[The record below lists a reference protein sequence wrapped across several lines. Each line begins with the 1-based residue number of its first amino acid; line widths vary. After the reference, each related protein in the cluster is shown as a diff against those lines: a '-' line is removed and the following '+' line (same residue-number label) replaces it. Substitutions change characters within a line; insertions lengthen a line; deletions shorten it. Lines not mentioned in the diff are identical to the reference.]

1 MAPDWE
7 APPSPGLVVT
17 TARVASA
24 ATHAGWQGRGIAPD
38 LPVPT
43 LAPAWSPLPLPWGTL
58 ARALADPPGSARG
71 PGVLPQRGD
80 LREMAP
86 IAAASADTEAGAGF
100 LCPAYWACGWED

>member
-1 MAPDWE
+1 MAPDWQ

-71 PGVLPQRGD
+71 PGVLPQARLGGERAAAERERAVMD
-80 LREMAP
+80 LRTL
-86 IAAASADTEAGAGF
+86 SARLAV
-100 LCPAYWACGWED
+100 LS